1 MYYINYF
8 KILRLS
14 LINDCAIGIFTETDE
29 IMTQEMEIIG
39 NPLSILVTKRQNDG
53 INKEESELENSVIE
67 V

>member
-29 IMTQEMEIIG
+29 IMTQEMET
-39 NPLSILVTKRQNDG
+39 NRKTLSILVTKRQKEG
-53 INKEESELENSVIE
+53 VNKGDLKLENGVIE
-67 V
+67 I